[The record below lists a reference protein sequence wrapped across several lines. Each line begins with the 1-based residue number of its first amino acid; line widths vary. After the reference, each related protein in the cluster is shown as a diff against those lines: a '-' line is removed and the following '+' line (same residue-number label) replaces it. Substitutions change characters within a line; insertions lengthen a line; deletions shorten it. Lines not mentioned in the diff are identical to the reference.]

1 MNEQEY
7 RLIRNLAWDVLID
20 SKTAR
25 LPINL
30 AAIASLYKLNSPEEK
45 LSFYVKAFQ
54 ISSAILQ
61 TFGLYGNEKIE
72 YFTVR
77 ILAPI
82 TVLNAL
88 NITSPPCGGCSF
100 YRTSDEFSDPT
111 VQQVI
116 NSPETRNNWHDQTGK
131 SCLGTIPALDF
142 SQLQKTIM
150 LSFTTR

>member
-7 RLIRNLAWDVLID
+7 KLIRNLAWDVLID
-20 SKTAR
+20 SKAAR

-88 NITSPPCGGCSF
+88 NITSPVEVAHFTGLTMNLAIQRF
-100 YRTSDEFSDPT
+100 NRLQT
-111 VQQVI
+111 V
-116 NSPETRNNWHDQTGK
+116 RRR
-131 SCLGTIPALDF
+131 GTIG
-142 SQLQKTIM
+142 M
-150 LSFTTR
+150 TRQERVVLEQFQHWISLNYKKQ

>member
-7 RLIRNLAWDVLID
+7 KLIRNLAWDVLID
-20 SKTAR
+20 SKAAR

-61 TFGLYGNEKIE
+61 TFGLHGNEKIE

-88 NITSPPCGGCSF
+88 NITSPVEVTHFTGLPMNLAIRRF
-100 YRTSDEFSDPT
+100 NRLQT
-111 VQQVI
+111 V
-116 NSPETRNNWHDQTGK
+116 RK
-131 SCLGTIPALDF
+131 RGTIGMTKQERVVLERF
-142 SQLQKTIM
+142 QHWISLNYKKQ
-150 LSFTTR
+150 